1 MAALQAGGLLAR
13 RYRLIDRIGAGGMSV
28 IWRARDEV
36 LDRVVAV
43 KVLAAAL
50 AADAKFREMVREEAR
65 AAAQLVHPHVTA
77 VHDYGETLGPDG
89 GITAFVVME
98 LLTGEELKAELTAGP
113 LPWPTAVEICAQVA
127 EALAAAHRLGI
138 VHRDITPANIM
149 MTAIGAK
156 VLDFGIATQ
165 VGAPDEDEDG
175 ETFGTPAYVAP
186 ERLDGLPAQPATD
199 TYSLGVLL
207 YETLTGRVPFP
218 ADTWD
223 ELTRAL
229 ATEAEPTLTGVPDL
243 PSAVA
248 DVCLRCLARDPV
260 ERPTAAQV
268 GELLRQQLLVA
279 DPRRA
284 MLGHTRPGT
293 LPMPMLASGPPTTA
307 DRASADRPSAD
318 PTPMRAPLPQPAPAD
333 PEDAPRARRD
343 DAPATP
349 GSRPAAAG
357 PPAAAATGL
366 GPATG
371 HGPATGPG
379 PGPVGSAGSAT
390 GPGMAAGAG
399 SASGAGVTDLSQPS
413 ELSGPSA
420 WSATAGGPEVA
431 PRDRPAT
438 DPERRLSPPG
448 RTPPDRTPPP
458 LQPGPERTAPPPQP
472 GPERTAPSTQ
482 PGPERTAPPPQ
493 PGPAGEPPR
502 GGRVLLVAA
511 AVLVALTTTVVLAST
526 VGEEPE
532 SRPNTGPTTAG
543 PDRVES
549 PAPTGTPAPEVPT
562 AGPPASTA
570 PGRQPDVRDNPNIPP
585 APISEVM
592 AQLYQIVDDGV
603 ATNEIEDHA
612 GVDLRNHLRNLRAD
626 SGGVTADLAGQ
637 VSLLRDKVTVRR
649 DEGSISPEYAELLD
663 TALLRLARAV

>member
-43 KVLAAAL
+43 KVLAASL

-113 LPWPTAVEICAQVA
+113 LPWRTAVEICAQVA

-149 MTAIGAK
+149 MTATGAK

-207 YETLTGRVPFP
+207 YETLSGRVPFP
-218 ADTWD
+218 ADTWE

-229 ATEAEPTLTGVPDL
+229 EKGTEPTLDGVPDL
-243 PSAVA
+243 PPAVA
-248 DVCLRCLARDPV
+248 DVCLRCLARDPI

-268 GELLRQQLLVA
+268 GELLRQQLLA
-279 DPRRA
+279 AQSQSRDA
-284 MLGHTRPGT
+284 
-293 LPMPMLASGPPTTA
+293 PPT
-307 DRASADRPSAD
+307 
-318 PTPMRAPLPQPAPAD
+318 APV
-333 PEDAPRARRD
+333 
-343 DAPATP
+343 
-349 GSRPAAAG
+349 
-357 PPAAAATGL
+357 AAAAPSAPRPPVD
-366 GPATG
+366 PAM
-371 HGPATGPG
+371 PPG
-379 PGPVGSAGSAT
+379 PR
-390 GPGMAAGAG
+390 
-399 SASGAGVTDLSQPS
+399 
-413 ELSGPSA
+413 
-420 WSATAGGPEVA
+420 VA
-431 PRDRPAT
+431 PKDRPAT
-438 DPERRLSPPG
+438 APDRPVTPPG
-448 RTPPDRTPPP
+448 R
-458 LQPGPERTAPPPQP
+458 A
-472 GPERTAPSTQ
+472 
-482 PGPERTAPPPQ
+482 
-493 PGPAGEPPR
+493 GPATEPPR
-502 GGRVLLVAA
+502 LGRVLLVAA
-511 AVLVALTTTVVLAST
+511 AVLVALTATVVIVAAL
-526 VGEEPE
+526 GDEPG
-532 SRPNTGPTTAG
+532 SRPTTGATTGG
-543 PDRVES
+543 PDGTTPTP
-549 PAPTGTPAPEVPT
+549 PAGTPAP
-562 AGPPASTA
+562 GASTA
-570 PGRQPDVRDNPNIPP
+570 GRPSTAAPGGQPGAGDNPNIPP
-585 APISEVM
+585 PPVSEVM

-603 ATNEIEDHA
+603 ATNEIRDHA

-626 SGGVTADLAGQ
+626 SGGATADLTGQ
-637 VSLLRDKVTVRR
+637 VSQLRDKITIRR

-663 TALLRLARAV
+663 AALLRLASAV